1 MISTLI
7 VSIVLMAGQW
17 RVFQKMGRRGWEG
30 IIPGYNF
37 YILFDMLYQ
46 NGWKVFMLL
55 IPIYNIILLIRLHMD
70 LAERF
75 NKSRGFGVG
84 MALLAPVF
92 YCIVGFGSAKYLDG
106 SQAVQ
111 GTDPISVFLEKIAG
125 LFNKNEA

>member
-46 NGWKVFMLL
+46 NGWQVFMLL

-106 SQAVQ
+106 SQAVK
-111 GTDPISVFLEKIAG
+111 GDDPISQFLAKIAG
-125 LFNKNEA
+125 EK